1 MKNKNLASISLGIVT
16 VLYLVIFVVALYTM
30 SPLLIAIFGLIVIF
44 SAISI
49 FAVHSTRKSIL
60 YLGMVMPTIGVL
72 NTILA
77 VIGMVLAIVDTALAL
92 SLGKPVLPIGSD
104 LYFNLIAGVL
114 YVYPFIFLFKKVRSV
129 KK

>member
-1 MKNKNLASISLGIVT
+1 
-16 VLYLVIFVVALYTM
+16 
-30 SPLLIAIFGLIVIF
+30 
-44 SAISI
+44 
-49 FAVHSTRKSIL
+49 
-60 YLGMVMPTIGVL
+60 MVMPTIGVL